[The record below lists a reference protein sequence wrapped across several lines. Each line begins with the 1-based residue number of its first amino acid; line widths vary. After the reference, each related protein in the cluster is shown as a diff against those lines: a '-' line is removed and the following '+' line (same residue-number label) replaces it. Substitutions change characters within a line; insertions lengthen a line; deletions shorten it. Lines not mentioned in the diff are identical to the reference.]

1 MRSRPL
7 PPTSMR
13 CWHRSALQMSHDE
26 ATGGIRCG
34 GDDHVAGAGG
44 AVAVP
49 YSRRLPPDLAH
60 ACGGAAPIWEPPGL
74 AGRGFVVR
82 LAWILLYLAV
92 LVGFG
97 YLLVQ
102 TGVTA
107 VKEIQQLSHTL
118 SVQDEWSLP
127 IWLPGRSFQQAVVA
141 RLPPPS
147 KLFEAAAGDQGQLVL
162 PAVLGF
168 TQGLGGIVSG
178 VFVILFLSIY
188 WSLNQ
193 IHFERLWLS
202 LLPSGQRK
210 HARGIW
216 RTVEPAIGAYVRGQ
230 GIQSLLAG
238 LLLGVGY
245 WLLGSPYPALLA
257 LAGALGS
264 PGPAVGVALAVINVL
279 LVGLLTGVQLSLVT
293 ALYAL
298 VVLTALGVWV
308 KPRLFNRKWDNPILT
323 VVLLIALADAFG
335 LVGII
340 VAPPL
345 SAVCQ
350 ILWNLLVSHRL
361 ASGAAT
367 QVSDLKERQAR
378 VWDNIRAMDGP
389 PLPLVTSSMERLTLL
404 IEKAE
409 PILQAGLPAEPS
421 EPFHSP
427 QPVTAEGGSPV
438 VSTKP

>member
-1 MRSRPL
+1 MTKQLVGFAAAVMTTLLALVVLWQFRIVVAYLLISLTLAAAPRPL
-7 PPTSMR
+7 ANR
-13 CWHRSALQMSHDE
+13 
-26 ATGGIRCG
+26 
-34 GDDHVAGAGG
+34 
-44 AVAVP
+44 
-49 YSRRLPPDLAH
+49 
-60 ACGGAAPIWEPPGL
+60 L

-82 LAWILLYLAV
+82 LAWILVYLVV

-127 IWLPGRSFQQAVVA
+127 IWLQGSSFQQAVIA

-147 KLFEAAAGDQGQLVL
+147 KLFEAAAGEQGQLVL
-162 PAVLGF
+162 PALLGF
-168 TQGLGGIVSG
+168 TQGLGVVVSG
-178 VFVILFLSIY
+178 VFVVLFLSFY
-188 WSLNQ
+188 WSINQ

-202 LLPSGQRK
+202 LLPPGQRK
-210 HARGIW
+210 QARGIW
-216 RTVEPAIGAYVRGQ
+216 RTVEPDIGAYVRGQ

-257 LAGALGS
+257 LAGALAS
-264 PGPAVGVALAVINVL
+264 LVPVVGVALAVIPVL

-308 KPRLFNRKWDNPILT
+308 KPRLFNRRWDNPILT

-335 LVGII
+335 VVGII
-340 VAPPL
+340 LAPPL

-350 ILWNLLVSHRL
+350 ILWSRLVSRR
-361 ASGAAT
+361 AVEGAAAL
-367 QVSDLKERQAR
+367 VSDLKERQAR
-378 VWDNIRAMDGP
+378 LRDTVRAMGEP
-389 PLPLVTSSMERLTLL
+389 ALPLVTSSMERLARL

-409 PILQAGLPAEPS
+409 PILREEMPVEPS
-421 EPFHSP
+421 E
-427 QPVTAEGGSPV
+427 
-438 VSTKP
+438 